1 MMDLHL
7 PLPKTEVAQA
17 PTRPGGFAVGGG
29 SLKRQGAAC

>member
-7 PLPKTEVAQA
+7 PLPKAEAARA
-17 PTRPGGFAVGGG
+17 PTRLGGFAVDRS